1 MNKLQE
7 MVSQIS
13 PVNEVWSSLLGLLPA
28 RLFVFV
34 ILWAD
39 KQPKVKAIDNSYT
52 YATDQEMSQ

>member
-1 MNKLQE
+1 MNELQE

-13 PVNEVWSSLLGLLPA
+13 LVNKVLSSLLGFLLVH
-28 RLFVFV
+28 LFNFV

-39 KQPKVKAIDNSYT
+39 KQLKVKAIDNSYT